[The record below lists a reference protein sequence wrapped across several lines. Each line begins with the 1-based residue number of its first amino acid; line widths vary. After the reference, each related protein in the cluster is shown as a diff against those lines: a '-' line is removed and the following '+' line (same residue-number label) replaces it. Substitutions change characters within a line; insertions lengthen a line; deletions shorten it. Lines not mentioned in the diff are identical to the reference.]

1 MEGGT
6 ATVTLASIVADLA
19 TISTGMWSM
28 ATAVMNW
35 VSSNALAL
43 FMFLL
48 PVIGLGIG
56 AVNRVLRR

>member
-1 MEGGT
+1 M
-6 ATVTLASIVADLA
+6 ATLSEIVASLG
-19 TISTGMWSM
+19 TMSTAMFTM
-28 ATAVMNW
+28 ATAAMEW
-35 VSSNALAL
+35 VASNALAL